1 MRLFIAEKPSVAKV
15 IAENIGIKKKNKN
28 FIECNDGSVVT
39 WCYGHM
45 FELAEPDEYTPDT
58 VPLSNKGRK
67 IWRFEELPIFPEK
80 FVLRPRKEALVKEQ
94 LKVIKQLLKDANE
107 VIHTGDPDREGQLL
121 VDELLEEFKVKVSV
135 KRYWANAQ
143 DNTSVSRALGSLKDN
158 AEFVSLG
165 TAARYR
171 SFADWIVGMNLT
183 RAFTIKARTLVTMGR
198 VQSPTLKLVVDR
210 DRAIVNF
217 KPIDFYKIFASQTVL
232 NNLEQ
237 NNKSSVFVSELQT
250 ENLDNTD
257 EENRI
262 IDKNFAEK
270 IIGEIKN
277 QPGKILSFTET
288 PKKKYQPLGFSLAEI
303 TAKASSLWGFTA
315 QQTLDLC
322 QSLYEKKL
330 TSYPR
335 TDCSY
340 LPEAQFGDR
349 GEVLNAIKDTCPMLA
364 SLVDGADLSIH
375 TKTWN
380 TEKTTAH
387 HAIIPTMQRGDIS
400 QLSNDEQK
408 IYQLVARN
416 FICQFYPVHE
426 FLDTQIISQINS
438 YTFKANGKTVTNNGW
453 LVCYE
458 KDNNIADDCNEDQE
472 QTSNIVLPKVA
483 VDDVTRCD
491 KAEIKDAKTKAPSRF
506 TEGTLIKA
514 MENIYKYTD
523 DESARKTLKD
533 GDGIGTSATRANIIA
548 ELKRKEYLENKGK
561 NIVSTKVGQSAID
574 IIPEQVKS
582 PVLTAVFES
591 MLSGIEAKSIEPS
604 TFMDKQKSL
613 VNEEIEKVKAASITV
628 AGKQSTSN
636 KSQNNVSEKY
646 FCKVCGKG
654 LIKRESTKTKGVF
667 WWGCSGFP
675 NCKQMYFDDNGIPNY
690 ETKDKNKDEK

>member
-15 IAENIGIKKKNKN
+15 ITENIGIKKKNKN

-94 LKVIKQLLKDANE
+94 LKVIKQLLKEANE
-107 VIHTGDPDREGQLL
+107 VIHAGDPDREGQLL
-121 VDELLEEFKVKVSV
+121 IDELLEEFKVKVPV

-143 DNTSVSRALGSLKDN
+143 DNTSVSRALESLKDN
-158 AEFVSLG
+158 ADFVSLG

-183 RAFTIKARTLVTMGR
+183 RAFSIKARILVTMGR

-210 DRAIVNF
+210 DRAIANF
-217 KPIDFYKIFASQTVL
+217 KPIDFFKIYASQTAL

-237 NNKSSVFVSELQT
+237 YDETNVFVSLLQT
-250 ENLDNTD
+250 DNLDNTD
-257 EENRI
+257 AEGRI
-262 IDKNFAEK
+262 IDKNYAEN

-277 QPGKILSFTET
+277 QSGKILSVTKT
-288 PKKKYQPLGFSLAEI
+288 PKKKHQPLGFSLAEI
-303 TAKASSLWGFTA
+303 TAKASSLWGFAA
-315 QQTLDLC
+315 QQTLDVC

-340 LPEAQFGDR
+340 LPEVQFGDR
-349 GEVLNAIKDTCPMLA
+349 IEVLKAIKDNCPTLGI
-364 SLVDGADLSIH
+364 LVDGADLSIH
-375 TKTWN
+375 SKTWN

-387 HAIIPTMQRGDIS
+387 HAIIPTMQIDKS

-408 IYQLVARN
+408 IYELIARN
-416 FICQFYPVHE
+416 YIAQFYPIYE
-426 FLDTQIISQINS
+426 YLDTEIVSQISS
-438 YTFKANGKTVTNNGW
+438 YTFKAKGKTVINKGW

-458 KDNNIADDCNEDQE
+458 KDNYIVDDNGATDQI
-472 QTSNIVLPKVA
+472 SNMVLPNVFI
-483 VDDVTRCD
+483 DDVTKCD
-491 KAEIKDAKTKAPSRF
+491 KAEIKDAKTKSPSPF
-506 TEGTLIKA
+506 TEGALIKA
-514 MENIYKYTD
+514 MENIYKYI
-523 DESARKTLKD
+523 DEEEYKKDLKD

-548 ELKRKEYLENKGK
+548 ELKRKDYLTNRGK
-561 NIVSTKVGQSAID
+561 NIVSTAVGQSAID

-636 KSQNNVSEKY
+636 KSQNTVSEKY

-667 WWGCSGFP
+667 WWGCSGWTK
-675 NCKQMYFDDNGIPNY
+675 CKQMYFDDNGIPNY
-690 ETKDKNKDEK
+690 ETKEKIRTKNDY